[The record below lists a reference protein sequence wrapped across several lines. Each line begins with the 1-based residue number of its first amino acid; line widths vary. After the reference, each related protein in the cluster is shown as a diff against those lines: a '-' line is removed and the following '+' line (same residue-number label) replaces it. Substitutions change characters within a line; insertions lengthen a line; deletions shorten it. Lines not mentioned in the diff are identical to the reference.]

1 MSKLSRFIFA
11 LAIALVVG
19 LSYPVLATDQ
29 YPSRP
34 ITIVVPFPPGGAN
47 DLLARLAGEKM
58 GQLLN
63 EPVVIE
69 NKAGAGGNIGSRYV
83 AKAAPDGYTILLG
96 FSGTL
101 GINPAMYHNLGYDP
115 AKDLT
120 PIGTIATAAAVLVVY
135 PGLPIKTLEEL
146 ITYAKANPDKLNY
159 ASSGTG
165 TVVHVSTEMVLDA
178 AAIKIRHIPY
188 RGTGPAVSDVLA
200 GHDQLIMPP
209 IPSVVGMIKSG
220 QLRAIAVT
228 SKTRSPLL
236 PNVPTINEAGLS
248 GFASEQLVGLLVPS
262 ATPKPVIDKLS
273 KTLNEALA
281 DPNVKSKII
290 EVGADPESTTPEQY
304 AKLIADDQQKWGKIV
319 RKLGL
324 TAN

>member
-1 MSKLSRFIFA
+1 MSKLSHFIFA

-19 LSYPVLATDQ
+19 LSYPVLAADQ

-58 GQLLN
+58 GQLLH

-178 AAIKIRHIPY
+178 AGIKIRHIPY

-236 PNVPTINEAGLS
+236 PNVPTINEAGLP

-273 KTLNEALA
+273 TTLNEALA

-290 EVGADPESTTPEQY
+290 EVGADPELTAPEQY

>member
-1 MSKLSRFIFA
+1 M
-11 LAIALVVG
+11 IAVQSSTCGNQNQRSQNLQQITPQPDSNY
-19 LSYPVLATDQ
+19 LTTD
-29 YPSRP
+29 
-34 ITIVVPFPPGGAN
+34 
-47 DLLARLAGEKM
+47 K
-58 GQLLN
+58 
-63 EPVVIE
+63 
-69 NKAGAGGNIGSRYV
+69 
-83 AKAAPDGYTILLG
+83 
-96 FSGTL
+96 
-101 GINPAMYHNLGYDP
+101 
-115 AKDLT
+115 
-120 PIGTIATAAAVLVVY
+120 
-135 PGLPIKTLEEL
+135 
-146 ITYAKANPDKLNY
+146 YAKANPDKLNY

-178 AAIKIRHIPY
+178 AGIKIRHIPY

-236 PNVPTINEAGLS
+236 SNIPTINEAGLP
-248 GFASEQLVGLLVPS
+248 GIASEQLVGLLVPS

-290 EVGADPESTTPEQY
+290 EVWAVPESTTPEQY
-304 AKLIADDQQKWGKIV
+304 TKLIADDRQKWGKIV

>member
-1 MSKLSRFIFA
+1 MSKHSRFIFA
-11 LAIALVVG
+11 LAIVLVVG
-19 LSYPVLATDQ
+19 LGYPVLAADQ

-58 GQLLN
+58 GQLLH
-63 EPVVIE
+63 EPVVVE

-101 GINPAMYHNLGYDP
+101 GINPAMYRDLGYDP
-115 AKDLT
+115 AKDLS

-178 AAIKIRHIPY
+178 AGIKIRHIPY

-236 PNVPTINEAGLS
+236 PNVPTINEAGLP

-290 EVGADPESTTPEQY
+290 EIGAVPEATTPEQY

>member
-1 MSKLSRFIFA
+1 MSRFSRFIFA

-19 LSYPVLATDQ
+19 LSYPVLAADQ

-58 GQLLN
+58 GQLLH

-83 AKAAPDGYTILLG
+83 AKSAPDGYTILLG

-115 AKDLT
+115 TKDLT

-135 PGLPIKTLEEL
+135 PGLPIKTLEQL
-146 ITYAKANPDKLNY
+146 ITYAKENPDKLNY

-165 TVVHVSTEMVLDA
+165 TVVHVSTEMLLDA
-178 AAIKIRHIPY
+178 AGIKIRHIPY

-236 PNVPTINEAGLS
+236 PHVPTINEAGLP

-262 ATPKPVIDKLS
+262 GTPKPVIDKLS

-281 DPNVKSKII
+281 DPHVKSKII

-304 AKLIADDQQKWGKIV
+304 AKFIADDQQKWGKIV
-319 RKLGL
+319 RRLGL